1 VCNPQEIFFRPIGL
15 LDLVVSIV
23 FLVILTELIVE
34 SVYPVTLVAPTLI
47 ILFFRN
53 VEIEINNSNK
63 N

>member
-1 VCNPQEIFFRPIGL
+1 MCNPQEIFFRPIGL

-53 VEIEINNSNK
+53 VEIEINNNNK

>member
-53 VEIEINNSNK
+53 VEIEINNNNK

>member
-1 VCNPQEIFFRPIGL
+1 MGL

-34 SVYPVTLVAPTLI
+34 SVYPATLVAPTLI

-53 VEIEINNSNK
+53 VEIEINNNNK

>member
-1 VCNPQEIFFRPIGL
+1 MCNPQEFFLRPMGL

-34 SVYPVTLVAPTLI
+34 SVYPATLVAPTLI

-53 VEIEINNSNK
+53 VEIEINNNNK